1 LSKNSDDWV
10 SFTSALSYQDVSKI
24 TLLVENITIKSTWT
38 HALIPARSF
47 FVRGCSSG
55 VVSKLD
61 FVQLG
66 KILLV
71 SGCTTEAAFATV
83 MCDGFV

>member
-1 LSKNSDDWV
+1 MYSLSLKWVNIKN
-10 SFTSALSYQDVSKI
+10 TM
-24 TLLVENITIKSTWT
+24 T
-38 HALIPARSF
+38 HAFIPARSL